1 MKYSIR
7 KNWLSSFDFIKNN
20 PVVLLP
26 FIFIAFFEALAA
38 EFIYFSTAKPISIV
52 AGPIIKKYIGESFM
66 RYPGSLM
73 FLPNAFYYAQV
84 LIYIFIGVFMAAVS
98 VNIFKNK
105 KAGLPIRVDALA
117 KNALKSYLSYFIYGI
132 IAIIL
137 MALIRRADAF
147 TLSKLTLLLF
157 KNSAA
162 SAGKFYFIAMTLISF
177 LTNVVLHTLIVLAIP
192 IMVMQKKSIFKAL
205 GSSVYMGFRNFFSV
219 FGLIFIPFMA
229 YLPVMLLKSMSTM
242 LANKTFPEL
251 TLYIVAA
258 SIIISVF
265 VDCFVIVCASQ
276 FSADK
281 EVKP

>member
-7 KNWLSSFDFIKNN
+7 KNWLSSFDFIKSN

-26 FIFIAFFEALAA
+26 FIFIAFFEALAS
-38 EFIYFSTAKPISIV
+38 ELIYFSTAKPISIV
-52 AGPIIKKYIGESFM
+52 TGPIVKKYIGEDFM
-66 RYPGSLM
+66 HYPGSLM

-105 KAGLPIRVDALA
+105 KAGLPVRVDALA

-137 MALIRRADAF
+137 MILIKRVDTF
-147 TLSKLTLLLF
+147 TLSKVTQALF
-157 KNSAA
+157 KNSQAA
-162 SAGKFYFIAMTLISF
+162 AGKFYFIGMSLASF
-177 LTNVVLHTLIVLAIP
+177 LTNVLLHAFIVLAIP
-192 IMVMQKKSIFKAL
+192 IMVMQKKPVFKAL
-205 GSSVYMGFRNFFSV
+205 GASIYMGFRNFFSV
-219 FGLIFIPFMA
+219 FSLIFIPFMA
-229 YLPVMLLKSMSTM
+229 YLPVMLLKSMSTI

-251 TLYIVAA
+251 TLYIVTA

-276 FSADK
+276 FLADK